1 MARGTPG
8 AAIQKVVFD
17 TDVLIWYLRGNA
29 RALRFVAAIPYANRC
44 VSSLTYMELLQG
56 CRNRDEVRQVH
67 AFISHNVPIL
77 LHPDESISRA
87 AIDLIE
93 EHALSRG
100 LRVVDALIAA
110 TVLQARSSLATA
122 NRRHYRFI
130 SRLRMVP
137 FRP

>member
-1 MARGTPG
+1 MARETPG
-8 AAIQKVVFD
+8 TAVQKVVFD
-17 TDVLIWYLRGNA
+17 TDVLIWYLRGNTRA
-29 RALRFVAAIPYANRC
+29 RRFVAAIPYSDRC

-56 CRNRDEVRQVH
+56 CRDRDEVRQVQ

-77 LHPDESISRA
+77 LHPDESISRV

-100 LRVVDALIAA
+100 LRVVDAVIAA
-110 TVLQARSSLATA
+110 TALQARSSLATT

-130 SRLRMVP
+130 SRLHMVT